1 MLFHWFRLHM
11 RPGKPSQDH
20 EPLHP
25 REGFRI
31 TTYRDVR
38 AGLSIPVL
46 IVTAA
51 RERVFDLF
59 LSLFDPLGETVD
71 VIVEKNQKSLRRL
84 SIDLPVFKSY
94 CCDFEDLLL
103 QDGSIALVV
112 GDSDGTMEVL
122 FDEHKRLFAYA
133 RDLRP
138 FERIVKQ
145 ARLLRDNELKGPT
158 PRERSRKGGPRYA
171 NQFEQFRHRL
181 GVGEMLYKVSF

>member
-1 MLFHWFRLHM
+1 MFLHWFCSQV
-11 RPGKPSQDH
+11 RPGKPLQERS
-20 EPLHP
+20 PSRP
-25 REGFRI
+25 REGFCI
-31 TTYRDVR
+31 TAYRDAQ
-38 AGLSIPVL
+38 AGIVVPVL
-46 IVTAA
+46 IVTVA

-59 LSLFDPLGETVD
+59 LSLLDPLGERVD
-71 VIVEKNQKSLRRL
+71 VVVDKNQKSFDRP

-103 QDGSIALVV
+103 QDGSLALVV

-145 ARLLRDNELKGPT
+145 AGLLRDNELKGPT
-158 PRERSRKGGPRYA
+158 PRQRSRKGGPRYA
-171 NQFEQFRHRL
+171 NQFGQFRHRL
-181 GVGEMLYKVSF
+181 GVGEMVHKVSF